1 MWSGCKDMRFQIQN
15 RHILQDWLKIHV
27 RGYEEHI
34 PFIKAQELVKGAI
47 KLGESDSEIIL
58 MKFGVVAKI

>member
-1 MWSGCKDMRFQIQN
+1 MRFQIQN
-15 RHILQDWLKIHV
+15 RHILQDWMKIHV

-34 PFIKAQELVKGAI
+34 SFIKAKELVKGSI

-58 MKFGVVAKI
+58 MKCGVVAKI

>member
-1 MWSGCKDMRFQIQN
+1 MRFQIQN
-15 RHILQDWLKIHV
+15 RHILWDWINIHV
-27 RGYEEHI
+27 RGYEEQI
-34 PFIKAQELVKGAI
+34 PFIKAKELVKGSI

>member
-1 MWSGCKDMRFQIQN
+1 MRFQIQN
-15 RHILQDWLKIHV
+15 RHILWDWLKIHV

-34 PFIKAQELVKGAI
+34 PFIKAQELVKGSI

-58 MKFGVVAKI
+58 MKCGVVAKI